1 MPKMPSMPKMPK
13 MPNMPS
19 MPSMPSWSSDSATPR
34 DGSGNNIE
42 LEINETNYNTELKR
56 VSVDIFI
63 PRNAQVIVKDYAKNT
78 ANETLAGISTIG
90 V

>member
-1 MPKMPSMPKMPK
+1 MPKFGMPKFGMPK
-13 MPNMPS
+13 FG
-19 MPSMPSWSSDSATPR
+19 MPSMPSWSSDSTRPR

-63 PRNAQVIVKDYAKNT
+63 PRNAQVIVRDYAKNN
-78 ANETLAGISTIG
+78 ANEALSAISTIG